1 MRRDLFNAKDRRG
14 TGIKGGFNPTKVPGC
29 ILWVRADQQVTT
41 ASGNVRQWNDLSGF
55 DNHLQQL
62 GGLLQPRY
70 HASGGINNLP
80 FIGFLSDSRQTLSCV
95 NHLDGFGGPIAYV
108 LWMVLR
114 WTYPGHAPT
123 GATWDIA
130 GHLDEAQINNVGTTS
145 TASSWQV
152 DDGASTTAKVTINT
166 GVDYVMEAY
175 CGGSQSFDT
184 IRLNGG
190 SPSTSTN
197 DGGVT
202 GWDNHNFASTFG
214 IGDVQNSSF
223 AAPMSFYELAVYDR
237 NDPGGGGIGAADRAA
252 LQSYAHLRY
261 GNVANGI

>member
-1 MRRDLFNAKDRRG
+1 M
-14 TGIKGGFNPTKVPGC
+14 PGC

-41 ASGNVRQWNDLSGF
+41 ASGNVRQWNDLSGW

-70 HASGGINNLP
+70 HSSGGINNLP

-108 LWMVLR
+108 LWMILR

-130 GHLDEAQINNVGTTS
+130 GHVAEAKVDVVSATS
-145 TASSWQV
+145 TTAVWQV
-152 DDGASTTAKVTINT
+152 DDGATTTAKVSMTT
-166 GVDYVMEAY
+166 GIDYVVEAY
-175 CGGSQSFDT
+175 CGGSSSFDT

-190 SPSTSTN
+190 AASTSTA
-197 DGGVT
+197 DGSAL
-202 GWDNHNFASTFG
+202 GWDDHSFASTFG

-223 AAPMSFYELAVYDR
+223 AAPMSFYELAVYDQ
-237 NDPGGGGIGAADRAA
+237 NHLGAGILPADRAN
-252 LQSYAHLRY
+252 LQAYAHFRY